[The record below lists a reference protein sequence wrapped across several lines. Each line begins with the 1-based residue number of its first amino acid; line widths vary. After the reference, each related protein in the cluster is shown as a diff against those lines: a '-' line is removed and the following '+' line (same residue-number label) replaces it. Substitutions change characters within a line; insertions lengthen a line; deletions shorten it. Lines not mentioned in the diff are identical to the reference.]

1 MSFFY
6 SFVELYMF
14 DRRFSPLLWERD
26 RCICSGFLDE
36 DREG

>member
-14 DRRFSPLLWERD
+14 DRRFSPLWERD